1 MKQITAIVI
10 LGSLVLLSG
19 CYESPTYP
27 DPQGYNG
34 FLESGWD
41 AYEVGNFETALQCF
55 LDAIDID
62 PSLPGGYVGAGWASL
77 YLPDYWRI
85 ADQYFYMAVQQQAG
99 VFPLGD
105 FSESQ
110 VQDTM
115 WTTFQCIHPDLP
127 ASVLDPIL
135 ENTADSGIVWVGEQI
150 EAIVGDADMPYRFQP
165 LNSGVIALFEIVNSY
180 TTIMSDVDSIAGG
193 WVYVTVP
200 QSVLEVSDED
210 YYTWIGVDQQ
220 VNYEYRIF
228 DQSGSPGGQY
238 LLDALAG
245 SIMLQ
250 DIRGSE
256 SGDALLGCASAFA
269 LDILDADYVFGS
281 GQYYEGLESLSNMQV
296 KGTGAALAFASQ
308 YFKFAWFT
316 CMSEGQ
322 GMGLDPMSPSF
333 VTDLM
338 AVIETMLNS

>member
-27 DPQGYNG
+27 DAPGYEG
-34 FLESGWD
+34 FLENGWD
-41 AYEVGNFETALQCF
+41 AYEDGDFETALEYF
-55 LDAIDID
+55 LDAIDAN

-99 VFPLGD
+99 MFPLGD

-115 WTTFQCIHPDLP
+115 WTVFECLHPDLP

-135 ENTADSGIVWVGEQI
+135 EQTDSLGIVWVGEQI
-150 EAIVGDADMPYRFQP
+150 EAIVGDADLPYRFQP
-165 LNSGVIALFEIVNSY
+165 MESGVIAMFEIINGY
-180 TTIMSDVDSIAGG
+180 TTVASDVDSIVDG

-200 QSVLEVSDED
+200 QSVLEVADED

-228 DQSGSPGGQY
+228 DQTGIVSGQY

-245 SIMLQ
+245 SVMLQ
-250 DIRGSE
+250 DIRGVE

-269 LDILDADYVFGS
+269 LDILDPTYTFGE
-281 GQYYEGLESLSNMQV
+281 GEYYAGHESLSNMQV

-316 CMSEGQ
+316 CLSEGQ
-322 GMGLDPMSPSF
+322 GMGLDPMSASF

-338 AVIETMLNS
+338 AVIENMLNS